1 VLPDGRT
8 ALVCV
13 FSFSGSRVG
22 STRFKARLERGL
34 TVKVLCVNLH
44 DMVPTVPG
52 VFYGLYERSF
62 PEAALRLM
70 DDLELGVVYVHVGV
84 ELAPDHKV
92 SQYLK
97 ADTLDLACFHNLEA
111 HMHLLDGY
119 HG

>member
-1 VLPDGRT
+1 
-8 ALVCV
+8 
-13 FSFSGSRVG
+13 
-22 STRFKARLERGL
+22 
-34 TVKVLCVNLH
+34 
-44 DMVPTVPG
+44 MVPTVPG